1 MLHCEAATA
10 ALTELNHALPINTV
24 ATSFS
29 YVVPLP
35 ALTAYTAITPSSFWY
50 Y

>member
-1 MLHCEAATA
+1 MLHCEVATT

-35 ALTAYTAITPSSFWY
+35 ALTVYTAMAPSSF
-50 Y
+50 